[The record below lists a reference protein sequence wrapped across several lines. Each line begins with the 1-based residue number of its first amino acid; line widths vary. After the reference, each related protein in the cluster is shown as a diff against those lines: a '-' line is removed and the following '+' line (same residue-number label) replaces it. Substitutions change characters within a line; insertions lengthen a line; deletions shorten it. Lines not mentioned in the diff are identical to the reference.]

1 MKYKSFVAKVRE
13 GRVVPPTGS
22 AFDPQEWTAERFT
35 FPASAEDDAL
45 HSTGLWLHAVLASRW
60 QRIEKLGFSVLNPAF
75 IYQLLAMAA
84 NKNELTI
91 GTQLDEAIADRNEST
106 HFSGISALRFGDHE
120 DTVATADMQRTSL
133 IDTLGKAIVAA
144 GTKFR
149 SDQPS
154 FGVSEVKEALDN
166 FNDIYLLEFLWGR
179 VLWLGWSL
187 IGEGPPFQFSVPEPD
202 HVARAVAVA
211 EWRREQVAAEF
222 AATYAME
229 WNAEGSVLRPSWEV
243 RARAVPGTLA
253 FRARKV
259 SAGQGRLSPAA
270 VTLEILKDGEL
281 GSYLDRPLPLIDGG
295 TSLCLREIVEGWELL
310 SLAASDAERLLQQA
324 PERGGPDRLSLAL
337 PINALIGLLSN
348 LGWPR
353 SKCLAVV
360 DFLTFQGR
368 SLDGAWTKPLL
379 PFGTRRLM
387 LLTPLVHCN
396 LLRVAELW
404 AAEGA
409 GEVLFA
415 ERGNEFEARLRSS
428 LTKSMINRPWAS
440 DATVVDS
447 EWAPRIDKANRDIDL
462 AYRIGKVVFIGEIK
476 LKRYP
481 NSAAEV
487 GRYLRE
493 FEKAAGQLDIRL
505 RYLSQ
510 NLAEVARRTAYS
522 GDPADLKIA
531 GFILSGTPFGAGM
544 SVGGYPVVDRDALE
558 FFFGNDAFLTI
569 ATVDRAS
576 GYEGRPASPGTSIQL
591 IDDDPAICMFGYLLD
606 PLHVRHAEHGL
617 QQYERRNLLKVT
629 NEALCWP
636 EVYIQPAQP
645 NANAARAI
653 TGYLSTMKANAQRRA
668 QAQLSLA
675 DV

>member
-1 MKYKSFVAKVRE
+1 MAKVRE
-13 GRVVPPTGS
+13 GRVVPPTGR
-22 AFDPQEWTAERFT
+22 AFDPQEWAAERYS
-35 FPASAEDDAL
+35 FPAGAEDDAL
-45 HSTGLWLHAVLASRW
+45 YEAGLWLHAELAARW
-60 QRIEKLGFSVLNPAF
+60 QQIEKLGFPVLDPSF
-75 IYQLLAMAA
+75 SYQLLAMAA
-84 NKNELTI
+84 NRDELAI
-91 GTQLDEAIADRNEST
+91 SAQLDEAIADPNEGM
-106 HFSGISALRFGDHE
+106 HFSGISAQRFGDHE
-120 DTVATADMQRTSL
+120 DSVATADMRRTSL
-133 IDTLGKAIVAA
+133 IDTLGKAIMSA
-144 GTKFR
+144 GSRVR

-166 FNDIYLLEFLWGR
+166 FSDIYLLEFLWGR

-187 IGEGPPFQFSVPEPD
+187 IGEGPPFQFAAPEPD
-202 HVARAVAVA
+202 HVAGAVAVA
-211 EWRREQVAAEF
+211 DWRREQVAAEF

-243 RARAVPGTLA
+243 RARAVPGTLT

-281 GSYLDRPLPLIDGG
+281 GPYLDRPLPLIDGG
-295 TSLCLREIVEGWELL
+295 TSLCLRDIVEGWELL
-310 SLAASDAERLLQQA
+310 SLAASDAERLLRHA
-324 PERGGPDRLSLAL
+324 PEKGGPNRLSLAL
-337 PINALIGLLSN
+337 PINALTGLLSN

-353 SKCLAVV
+353 RKCLAVV

-415 ERGNEFEARLRSS
+415 ERGNEFEARLRAS
-428 LTKSMINRPWAS
+428 LSKNLVNRPWAK

-447 EWAPRIDKANRDIDL
+447 EWAPRIDKATRDVDL
-462 AYRIGKVVFIGEIK
+462 AFRIGKVVFIGEIK

-510 NLAEVARRTAYS
+510 NLAEVAQRTAYS
-522 GDPADLKIA
+522 GDPADLRVT

-544 SVGGYPVVDRDALE
+544 SIGGYPVVDRDALE
-558 FFFGNDAFLTI
+558 FFFGNDVFLTF
-569 ATVDRAS
+569 ASVDRAS

-591 IDDDPAICMFGYLLD
+591 IDDDPAICMLGYLLD

-617 QQYERRNLLKVT
+617 QQFERRNLLKVT
-629 NEALCWP
+629 NEALYWP
-636 EVYIQPAQP
+636 EVYIEPAQP

-653 TGYLSTMKANAQRRA
+653 TKYLSTMKANAQRRA

-675 DV
+675 AV